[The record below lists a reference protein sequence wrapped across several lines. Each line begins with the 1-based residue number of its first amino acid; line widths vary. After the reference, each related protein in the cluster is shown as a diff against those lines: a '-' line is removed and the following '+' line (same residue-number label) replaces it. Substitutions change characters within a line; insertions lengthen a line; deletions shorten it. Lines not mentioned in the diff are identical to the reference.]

1 MDNYLNTF
9 REMLSLPGLSEHTQK
24 GCSAD
29 IRTYLDCMQQM
40 LHKSS
45 EDVSWQ
51 QLKTT
56 HPGSFIIH
64 RRLLFLS

>member
-24 GCSAD
+24 GCYAD

-40 LHKSS
+40 LHKSP

-51 QLKTT
+51 LY
-56 HPGSFIIH
+56 HS
-64 RRLLFLS
+64 